1 MLQEY
6 AEQLDAMPA
15 SDRQRLP
22 LFGIPLSVKENEE
35 VAGYCACMGYSSV
48 LGNVSTQTSPRVKVC
63 KSLGWVLA
71 LEFSLLLLYVEML
84 RIYVCIYVCMQY
96 FSCKSCYCACL
107 IVTLFKNLI
116 PVVTLVSKN
125 VFIAECKLYVCN
137 LTRFVRCRLV
147 MHSYDIYP
155 YVYYTVSRIV
165 YTILFRVTF

>member
-15 SDRQRLP
+15 SDRQSLP

-84 RIYVCIYVCMQY
+84 RIYVYMCVCNVLAE
-96 FSCKSCYCACL
+96 SRV
-107 IVTLFKNLI
+107 IVTLFKDLI
-116 PVVTLVSKN
+116 LVVKLVRM
-125 VFIAECKLYVCN
+125 CL
-137 LTRFVRCRLV
+137 LQ
-147 MHSYDIYP
+147 
-155 YVYYTVSRIV
+155 IV
-165 YTILFRVTF
+165 VG